1 MKIMNYLVVSINDAN
16 EYYNIDDFT
25 ELILEMYSQEL
36 VNNEY
41 EVVRGWFFKNYKV
54 FIRTNDSII
63 ELTEDIE

>member
-1 MKIMNYLVVSINDAN
+1 MNYLVVGINDAN

>member
-1 MKIMNYLVVSINDAN
+1 MNYLVVGINDAN
-16 EYYNIDDFT
+16 EYYNTDDFT

>member
-1 MKIMNYLVVSINDAN
+1 MNYLVVSINDAN